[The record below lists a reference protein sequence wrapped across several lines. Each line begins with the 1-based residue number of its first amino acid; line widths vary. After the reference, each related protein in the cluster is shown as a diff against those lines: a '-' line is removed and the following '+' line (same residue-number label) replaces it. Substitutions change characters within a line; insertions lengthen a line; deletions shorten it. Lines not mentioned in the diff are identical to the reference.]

1 MQVTIGITNVAREL
15 TFETNDSQERVLSTI
30 KAAQGSPAVVLDDDK
45 GRKVYVPTYAI
56 AYVVLG
62 ESEPRRVGFA
72 L

>member
-45 GRKVYVPTYAI
+45 GRKVYVPTSAI
-56 AYVVLG
+56 AYVVLD

>member
-30 KAAQGSPAVVLDDDK
+30 KAAVVLDDDK
-45 GRKVYVPTYAI
+45 GRKVYVPTSAI

>member
-1 MQVTIGITNVAREL
+1 MQVTIGIKPASREL
-15 TFETNDSQERVLSTI
+15 SLETSDSQEKVLAAVADAET
-30 KAAQGSPAVVLDDDK
+30 KAVTLTDDK
-45 GRKVYVPTYAI
+45 GRKVYVPTSAI